1 MSKQRQDLPGDK
13 LPLPQP
19 RSPQE
24 LDDKILAYAR
34 QRAPQRNS
42 RWIPGWTSGWTTGL
56 ATASIIAIAVF
67 ITQTQQSAP
76 SFKEYAQPAAE
87 QRHAEEAIRPMPAAP
102 APPAAARISSKAS
115 LVRKRAM
122 KREILAEQVAPES
135 FGAIAKEQ
143 FSDMELAADTA
154 AMPKAAANEDGLARM
169 EDQQLEL
176 QLEQC
181 ARLLEQGH
189 ADQAREA
196 YQALR
201 LECASCDLPD
211 TLDLWLASQREDI
224 APWLPP
230 LPMP

>member
-19 RSPQE
+19 RSPQQ

-34 QRAPQRNS
+34 QRAPQKDTS
-42 RWIPGWTSGWTTGL
+42 WIPGRTAGWTTGL
-56 ATASIIAIAVF
+56 ATASIVAIAMF

-87 QRHAEEAIRPMPAAP
+87 QRHAEEAIRPIPTA
-102 APPAAARISSKAS
+102 PAAARISSKPQ
-115 LVRKRAM
+115 RMKQAM
-122 KREILAEQVAPES
+122 KRKMLTEQLPPPS
-135 FGAIAKEQ
+135 SDAIEQEQ
-143 FSDMELAADTA
+143 FADMELAAGTA
-154 AMPKAAANEDGLARM
+154 AIPKAAPNKDGLARM
-169 EDQQLEL
+169 DDQQLEL

-189 ADQAREA
+189 TEQAHEA

-224 APWLPP
+224 AP
-230 LPMP
+230 

>member
-1 MSKQRQDLPGDK
+1 MSKQQQDLPGDK

-19 RSPQE
+19 RSPQQ

-42 RWIPGWTSGWTTGL
+42 RWIPGWTTGL
-56 ATASIIAIAVF
+56 ATASIVAMAVF
-67 ITQTQQSAP
+67 ITQMQQFTP
-76 SFKEYAQPAAE
+76 SFTKTTQPAAE
-87 QRHAEEAIRPMPAAP
+87 QRYSEEAIRPMPAAP
-102 APPAAARISSKAS
+102 AAPAAARLLIKAS
-115 LVRKRAM
+115 PAKNAR
-122 KREILAEQVAPES
+122 KREILTEQMARES
-135 FGAIAKEQ
+135 FGAIAKGQ
-143 FSDMELAADTA
+143 FADMELAADTV
-154 AMPKAAANEDGLARM
+154 AMPKAAANADGLARM
-169 EDQQLEL
+169 DEQQLEL

-224 APWLPP
+224 AP
-230 LPMP
+230 

>member
-1 MSKQRQDLPGDK
+1 MSKQQQDEPGGK

-19 RSPQE
+19 RSPQQ

-56 ATASIIAIAVF
+56 ATASIVAIAVF

-87 QRHAEEAIRPMPAAP
+87 QSHAEEAIRSMPTASAA
-102 APPAAARISSKAS
+102 PAAARISSTAS
-115 LVRKRAM
+115 PAKKAM
-122 KREILAEQVAPES
+122 KREMLAEQLAPES
-135 FGAIAKEQ
+135 SGAIAQEELAA
-143 FSDMELAADTA
+143 MALAADTF
-154 AMPKAAANEDGLARM
+154 AMPKAAANADGLARM
-169 EDQQLEL
+169 DDQQLEL

-189 ADQAREA
+189 ADQARKA

-201 LECASCDLPD
+201 LECPSCDLPE
-211 TLDLWLASQREDI
+211 TLDVWLASQR
-224 APWLPP
+224 
-230 LPMP
+230 